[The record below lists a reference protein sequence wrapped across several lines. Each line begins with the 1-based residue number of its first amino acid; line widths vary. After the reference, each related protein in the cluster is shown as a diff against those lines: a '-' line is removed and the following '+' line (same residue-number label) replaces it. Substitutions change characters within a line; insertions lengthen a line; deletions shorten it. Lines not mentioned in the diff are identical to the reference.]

1 MVKVRIETENK
12 TNDIRVNSITE
23 VKVYIDKLS
32 EVKNVTVLKY
42 DGRTEKL
49 KMDYTPVSDWERKLN
64 KCLKEA

>member
-1 MVKVRIETENK
+1 MINVRIETENK
-12 TNDIRVNSITE
+12 TKDIRVNSITQ

-49 KMDYTPVSDWERKLN
+49 KMDYTPVSDWKQKFN

>member
-12 TNDIRVNSITE
+12 TKDIRVNSITE

-49 KMDYTPVSDWERKLN
+49 KMDYTPVSDWKQKLN